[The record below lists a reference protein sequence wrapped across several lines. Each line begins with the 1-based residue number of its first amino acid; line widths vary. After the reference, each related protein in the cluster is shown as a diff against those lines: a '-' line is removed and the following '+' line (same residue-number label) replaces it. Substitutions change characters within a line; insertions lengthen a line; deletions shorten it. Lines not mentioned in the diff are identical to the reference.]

1 MGRALPPPP
10 SSRDEVL
17 SNGANIK
24 LYSPNTK
31 VIKDLEKIK
40 MQGSEPVGL
49 LSMQGQPKS
58 YLVTSEANLLGIR
71 QTRIFDAKAK
81 KMVTFTQDPIS
92 SWLSLPPKREET
104 TAELVPT
111 KDKNGNLTGDDGFE
125 VKETTS

>member
-1 MGRALPPPP
+1 
-10 SSRDEVL
+10 
-17 SNGANIK
+17 
-24 LYSPNTK
+24 
-31 VIKDLEKIK
+31 
-40 MQGSEPVGL
+40 
-49 LSMQGQPKS
+49 MQGQPKS
-58 YLVTSEANLLGIR
+58 YLVTSEANFLRIR